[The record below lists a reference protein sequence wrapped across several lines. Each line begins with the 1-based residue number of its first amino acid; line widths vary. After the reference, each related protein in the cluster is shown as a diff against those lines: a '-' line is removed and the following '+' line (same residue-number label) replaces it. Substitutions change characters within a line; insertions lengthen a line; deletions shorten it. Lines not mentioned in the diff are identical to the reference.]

1 MPRTHRAPV
10 ISTGPLTKE
19 SQMPKLGAVVSHIVI
34 TSAVI
39 ALVFRVDF
47 MRSLVTGIQ
56 VSTGAGAPAAGKALY
71 L

>member
-1 MPRTHRAPV
+1 MPSVGT
-10 ISTGPLTKE
+10 
-19 SQMPKLGAVVSHIVI
+19 VVSHVIV

-56 VSTGAGAPAAGKALY
+56 VAGSGTAPATGKVLY
-71 L
+71 M